1 MSLEITSLAY
11 LTRNHSGCSVK
22 NNFRGGRNGIKG
34 NRRLTMLVVHKMG
47 LTDDGE
53 KKVESDLGF
62 SLSVC
67 LFVLRQSQ

>member
-1 MSLEITSLAY
+1 
-11 LTRNHSGCSVK
+11 
-22 NNFRGGRNGIKG
+22 
-34 NRRLTMLVVHKMG
+34 MG